1 MPKMR
6 GSVKTLI
13 VKDGDKYKK
22 NELVSFRLD
31 DKSS

>member
-6 GSVKTLI
+6 GYVKTLI
-13 VKDGDKYKK
+13 VKDGDKYKN
-22 NELVSFRLD
+22 NELVCFRLD